1 MPRQHKR
8 LFTVPNDEIERAI
21 DLWIKGERDRAI
33 LKRRFIDELTHDELA
48 EEFHMSVENV
58 KRVLYT
64 KGDFVLCKLP

>member
-1 MPRQHKR
+1 MSRQHKL
-8 LFTVPNDEIERAI
+8 LFTVSNDVIAQTI

>member
-1 MPRQHKR
+1 MPRQHQR
-8 LFTVPNDEIERAI
+8 LFPVPNDEIERAI

-48 EEFHMSVENV
+48 KEFHMSVENV